1 VVQKQAGCPSRSL
14 TSTGPMNRMLVEQ
27 LNNTSLHTTL
37 LKLSYTYNNTGTVS
51 SVIGMIN
58 GGTVNEQYRYDPLQR
73 LTNAT
78 VTSSGTYNRI
88 WYAYD
93 GVGNRLKQSLN
104 GTVTSYLYTL
114 SNNELSSSSAPGT
127 GTSYSYDG
135 IGNLVSKTTGS
146 LTWTYT
152 WDTAKRL
159 LKAGN
164 GTTQGMYAY
173 DGEGRMLESKEG
185 SANIYF
191 AYAGSGILWQNGTDF
206 VYAKGMKVSWI
217 GVSSLNTPRYYHT
230 DQLGSVRLTTRYDAT
245 VEFTDNYQPFGQD
258 NGKSIG
264 FQRPPPFEFQGMP
277 LSTRTGF
284 YYDYQRWYDP
294 KVGRFISRDSK
305 PGRLSVPQSL
315 NLYSFVMDCPC
326 SGTDPTGEIPIPLRD
341 DLFYGT
347 GSGDDWGQSATTSST
362 SSRIIPQVPGEM
374 RSSLSVRLDPI
385 DWLAAH
391 NQPGPWS
398 PQEAQAIIDKGV
410 ELANSFKAQNAY
422 DQCKNTATSFIAA
435 GLLTVVSGST
445 FTLLFIGAAAFFP
458 PAEVA
463 APFVEAG
470 VLIVGTAFVLTGAI
484 YYGVNCHYPA

>member
-1 VVQKQAGCPSRSL
+1 
-14 TSTGPMNRMLVEQ
+14 MNRMLVEQ

-264 FQRPPPFEFQGMP
+264 FQRPPPFEFQG
-277 LSTRTGF
+277 RTVHQ
-284 YYDYQRWYDP
+284 QRL
-294 KVGRFISRDSK
+294 KAREVISSSK
-305 PGRLSVPQSL
+305 PEPV
-315 NLYSFVMDCPC
+315 FVRHGLPLFRNG
-326 SGTDPTGEIPIPLRD
+326 SYRRDPNPLER
-341 DLFYGT
+341 
-347 GSGDDWGQSATTSST
+347 
-362 SSRIIPQVPGEM
+362 R
-374 RSSLSVRLDPI
+374 
-385 DWLAAH
+385 
-391 NQPGPWS
+391 
-398 PQEAQAIIDKGV
+398 
-410 ELANSFKAQNAY
+410 
-422 DQCKNTATSFIAA
+422 
-435 GLLTVVSGST
+435 
-445 FTLLFIGAAAFFP
+445 
-458 PAEVA
+458 
-463 APFVEAG
+463 PF
-470 VLIVGTAFVLTGAI
+470 LR
-484 YYGVNCHYPA
+484 NW